1 MPTETLAQRL
11 RLAGLLGV
19 GLLIALTVLN
29 LMQAAAGL
37 RKDNER
43 SLHHAEAMID
53 GAIDDSQTLLD
64 AASPLIGRA
73 CKENTLALRDLIIA
87 SPYARALYVLE
98 GNRLLCTTLHRP
110 LQEQNLPHYLF
121 GKQDLILASHSPI
134 TGQTAILY
142 RKQVG
147 GRTLLAELDGFH
159 IFGALRAVK
168 GEENLFFILG
178 DKALDGYGRT
188 QSAAPLLADRDN
200 LIVNLSDEHPYRLV
214 ALNGYRQ
221 ILAFA
226 WDYNRDTLL
235 VTPVLALLLGLLT
248 FHLSGRGGSPRRELA
263 RALAARE
270 FVPYLQPV
278 MDSDGQLRGCEV
290 LMRWRHPEQGMI
302 APNQFIPLAEECG
315 YIVPM
320 TRQLMEQTLEHLRT
334 VADRLPPNFHV
345 AVNVCAQHFKS
356 QEIVSECRAF
366 LDALPGQ
373 DIRLVLEL
381 TEREMLECD
390 EQTLAIFD
398 ALDRLGVLVAI
409 DDFGTGHSSLSY
421 LQKFHVDIIKID
433 RSFIMGIQEE
443 GPSRL
448 IVENILDLARRM
460 EVALVAEG
468 VETRD
473 QVEMVRRYGIDYQ
486 QGFFFAKP
494 LPPGDF
500 SRHFLPHP

>member
-11 RLAGLLGV
+11 RLAALLGV
-19 GLLIALTVLN
+19 GLLIALLALN

-37 RKDNER
+37 RKDSER
-43 SLHHAEAMID
+43 SLRHAEAMID
-53 GAIDDSQTLLD
+53 GAIDDSQTLIES
-64 AASPLIGRA
+64 ARPLVGRA
-73 CKENTLALRDLIIA
+73 CKENALALRDLITA

-110 LQEQNLPHYLF
+110 IQAQNLPDYLF

-142 RKQVG
+142 RTQLG
-147 GRTLLAELDGFH
+147 QRTLLAELDGFH

-168 GEENLFFILG
+168 GEDNLFFVLG
-178 DKALDGYGRT
+178 NRALDGHGRT
-188 QSAAPLLADRDN
+188 LNAAPLLQDESR
-200 LIVNLSDEHPYRLV
+200 LLSSPSDEYPYRLV
-214 ALNGYRQ
+214 ALNGYPQ

-235 VTPVLALLLGLLT
+235 ATPVLALLLGLLS

-270 FVPYLQPV
+270 FIPYLQPV
-278 MDSDGQLRGCEV
+278 MSGDGQLRGIEV

-302 APNQFIPLAEECG
+302 APGHFIPLAEECG
-315 YIVPM
+315 HIVPM
-320 TRQLMEQTLEHLRT
+320 TRQLMAQTLDYLLR
-334 VADRLPPNFHV
+334 VADRLPPGFHV
-345 AVNVCAQHFKS
+345 AINVCAQHFKD
-356 QEIVSECRAF
+356 QDIVAECRAF
-366 LDALPGQ
+366 LAALAGH

-381 TEREMLECD
+381 TEREMLD
-390 EQTLAIFD
+390 GDARTLDIFD
-398 ALDRLGVLVAI
+398 ALDEMGVLVAI
-409 DDFGTGHSSLSY
+409 DDFGTGHSSLAY
-421 LQKFHVDIIKID
+421 LQMFHVDIIKID

-468 VETRD
+468 VETAA
-473 QVEMVRRYGIDYQ
+473 QVEMVRRYGIDFQ
-486 QGFFFAKP
+486 QGFYFAKP
-494 LPPGDF
+494 LPPAEF
-500 SRHFLPHP
+500 SRHFLPQT

>member
-11 RLAGLLGV
+11 RLAALLGV
-19 GLLIALTVLN
+19 GLLIALLALN

-37 RKDNER
+37 RKDSER
-43 SLHHAEAMID
+43 SLRHAEAMID
-53 GAIDDSQTLLD
+53 GAIDDSQTLIES
-64 AASPLIGRA
+64 ARPLVGRA
-73 CKENTLALRDLIIA
+73 CKENALALRDLITA

-110 LQEQNLPHYLF
+110 IQAQNLPDYLF

-142 RKQVG
+142 RKQLG
-147 GRTLLAELDGFH
+147 QRTLLAELDGFH

-168 GEENLFFILG
+168 GEENLFFVLG
-178 DKALDGYGRT
+178 NRALDGHGMT
-188 QSAAPLLADRDN
+188 LNAAPLLQDESR
-200 LIVNLSDEHPYRLV
+200 LLSSPSDEYPYRLV
-214 ALNGYRQ
+214 ALNGYPQ

-235 VTPVLALLLGLLT
+235 ATPVLALLLGLLS

-270 FVPYLQPV
+270 FIPYLQPV
-278 MDSDGQLRGCEV
+278 MSGDGQLRGIEV

-302 APNQFIPLAEECG
+302 APGHFIPLAEECG
-315 YIVPM
+315 HIVPM
-320 TRQLMEQTLEHLRT
+320 TRQLMAQTLDYLLR
-334 VADRLPPNFHV
+334 VADRLPPGFHV
-345 AVNVCAQHFKS
+345 AINVCAQHFKD
-356 QEIVSECRAF
+356 QDIVAECRAF
-366 LDALPGQ
+366 LAALAGH

-381 TEREMLECD
+381 TEREMLD
-390 EQTLAIFD
+390 GDARTLGIFD
-398 ALDRLGVLVAI
+398 ALDEMGVLVAI
-409 DDFGTGHSSLSY
+409 DDFGTGHSSLAY
-421 LQKFHVDIIKID
+421 LQMFHVDIIKID

-468 VETRD
+468 VETAA
-473 QVEMVRRYGIDYQ
+473 QVEMVRRYGIDFQ
-486 QGFFFAKP
+486 QGFYFAKP
-494 LPPGDF
+494 LPPAEF
-500 SRHFLPHP
+500 SRHFLPQT